1 MIRALVAEDSP
12 TARQLIV
19 EILSADP
26 AIQVVGQAVNG
37 REAVE
42 LAQKLRP
49 DVITMDVQ
57 MPELSGI
64 EATRRIMSVFPTPIV
79 IVSAAVTPEIAVS
92 MEALAA
98 GALVA
103 IPKPVGPESPDFE
116 SSARQFA
123 ATIKAMAEVKV
134 VRRWPQGHSLLTPR
148 PASTARKA
156 HFRAIGIA
164 ASTGG
169 PAALHRV
176 LSGLS
181 PELAAPIFI
190 VQHMAHGFTPG
201 LASWL
206 RTVTRI
212 PVLVAEQGASPRPGT
227 AYLAP
232 DGHHLTIDAS
242 TDQFVL
248 TSQPA
253 VDGFRPS
260 GTPLFESMAVAYGRA
275 ALAIVLTGMG
285 EDGVSGLGVVRERGG
300 RVIAQDE
307 ASSVVFGMPAAAIA
321 RGYAHEVLPLGSI
334 ADRILA
340 LVGTRGAS
348 R

>member
-19 EILSADP
+19 EILSSDP
-26 AIQVVGQAVNG
+26 GIQVIGQAVNG

-42 LAQKLRP
+42 LAQRLRP

-64 EATRRIMSVFPTPIV
+64 EATRRIMSVTPTPIV
-79 IVSAAVTPEIAVS
+79 IVSAVVTPEIAVS

-123 ATIKAMAEVKV
+123 ATIRAMAEVKV
-134 VRRWPQGHSLLTPR
+134 VRRWPEGHVLLAPR
-148 PASTARKA
+148 SASATRRT

-176 LSGLS
+176 LSGLT
-181 PELAAPIFI
+181 PELAAPIFV
-190 VQHMAHGFTPG
+190 VQHMARGFTPG

-206 RTVTRI
+206 RTVTRV
-212 PVLVAEQGASPRPGT
+212 PVLVAEAGVRPKPGT

-232 DGHHLTIDAS
+232 DDHHLTIDVESECFA
-242 TDQFVL
+242 L
-248 TSQPA
+248 TSAPP

-260 GTPLFESMAVAYGRA
+260 GTPLFESMALAYGRA

-285 EDGVSGLGVVRERGG
+285 EDGVSGVGVVRERGG

-321 RGYAHEVLPLGSI
+321 RGHAHEVLPLGSI